1 MKIYINV
8 ETNENKQ
15 QFKGKTPI
23 NADLII
29 EKLKEDAQKKH
40 FADVLND
47 LIKIN
52 DNIDFI

>member
-1 MKIYINV
+1 MKVYNNV